1 VAFIIKD
8 ILQEAGRRGTAKKIS
23 ELERSDFSG
32 KTGTT
37 NDAESTW
44 FTGFNDNL
52 VTTVW
57 VGFDQPKSLG
67 NREFGSSVALPI
79 WMEFIESNTE
89 DIPLNSS
96 LPPAGLVVVKIDP
109 KTGKRLKDGSKEGIF
124 EYYLQEN
131 TP

>member
-1 VAFIIKD
+1 M
-8 ILQEAGRRGTAKKIS
+8 
-23 ELERSDFSG
+23 
-32 KTGTT
+32 
-37 NDAESTW
+37 
-44 FTGFNDNL
+44 
-52 VTTVW
+52 
-57 VGFDQPKSLG
+57 GFDQPKSLG

-131 TP
+131 TPERFLFTRAEINRSNCSEALTEGFSLKPDLTYC